1 MLRLLALFCSL
12 ALMLA
17 PLAPAQARS
26 GCGMVAPAGAH
37 AAHGSDHQMPAS
49 SHPAQACKQLCAGV
63 AILIPPAAVPTP
75 FVTVRPALPRVARLI
90 ELERPD
96 PSERPPKGLV

>member
-1 MLRLLALFCSL
+1 MLRVLALLCSF

-17 PLAPAQARS
+17 PVAPAQAQS
-26 GCGMVAPAGAH
+26 GCVIVAVAGAH
-37 AAHGSDHQMPAS
+37 AVHVSDHQMPAS
-49 SHPAQACKQLCAGV
+49 GHPTQACKQLCAVV
-63 AILIPPAAVPTP
+63 AILITPDATTTP
-75 FVTVRPALPRVARLI
+75 FVTVFPALLRMAQLT